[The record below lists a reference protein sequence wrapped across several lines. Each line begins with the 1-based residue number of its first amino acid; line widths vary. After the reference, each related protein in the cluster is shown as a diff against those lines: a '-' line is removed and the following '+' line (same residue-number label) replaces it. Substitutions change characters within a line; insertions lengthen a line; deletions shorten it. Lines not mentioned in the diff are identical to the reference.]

1 MIVTMI
7 VTTSL
12 REIAADIAAAELFS
26 QQLNVPF
33 VARNRQSMQELQKNT
48 NATVIIV
55 FENQQPV
62 VTNSAGKFF
71 FHRGL
76 SELRILNLLRGGND
90 PLVKALGLEPGMRVL
105 DCTLGL
111 AADALVAAHAVGETG
126 SVCGLES
133 VPLVALMTRFGLD
146 SLQTNFADT
155 SPELRAAAGRIEVV
169 PADHAAYLPELP
181 YGAFDVVYFDPM
193 FRRPKKSSSGI
204 QSLRDYADARPL
216 TRETLQQALSV
227 AKSRV
232 VIKEL
237 SGSSEFAR
245 LGIRHF
251 AGGQHSSLQYGI
263 LHKGEEPG

>member
-1 MIVTMI
+1 MI

-26 QQLNVPF
+26 QQLGVPF
-33 VARNRQSMQELQKNT
+33 VARNRKSMQELQSNT

-126 SVCGLES
+126 GVCGLES
-133 VPLVALMTRFGLD
+133 
-146 SLQTNFADT
+146 
-155 SPELRAAAGRIEVV
+155 
-169 PADHAAYLPELP
+169 
-181 YGAFDVVYFDPM
+181 
-193 FRRPKKSSSGI
+193 
-204 QSLRDYADARPL
+204 
-216 TRETLQQALSV
+216 
-227 AKSRV
+227 
-232 VIKEL
+232 
-237 SGSSEFAR
+237 
-245 LGIRHF
+245 
-251 AGGQHSSLQYGI
+251 
-263 LHKGEEPG
+263 

>member
-1 MIVTMI
+1 MI

-12 REIAADIAAAELFS
+12 REIAADIAAAEHFS
-26 QQLNVPF
+26 RQLCVPF
-33 VARNRQSMQELQKNT
+33 VARNRQSMQDLQKYT

-62 VTNSAGKFF
+62 VTSAAGKFF

-90 PLVKALGLEPGMRVL
+90 PFVKALGLEPGMNLL

-111 AADALVAAHAVGETG
+111 AADALVAAHVVGKAG
-126 SVCGLES
+126 RVRGVES
-133 VPLVALMTRFGLD
+133 VPLVALLTRWGVE
-146 SLQTNFADT
+146 SLQNNANDS
-155 SPELRAAAGRIEVV
+155 SPELCEAAGRIEVV
-169 PADHAAYLPELP
+169 AADHAAYLPELP
-181 YGAFDVVYFDPM
+181 DGAFDVVYFDPM

-216 TRETLQQALSV
+216 THETLQQALRV

-237 SGSSEFAR
+237 SGSTEFVR

-251 AGGQHSSLQYGI
+251 AGGQHSSLRYGI
-263 LHKGEEPG
+263 LYKGEQPA

>member
-1 MIVTMI
+1 
-7 VTTSL
+7 
-12 REIAADIAAAELFS
+12 
-26 QQLNVPF
+26 
-33 VARNRQSMQELQKNT
+33 
-48 NATVIIV
+48 
-55 FENQQPV
+55 
-62 VTNSAGKFF
+62 
-71 FHRGL
+71 
-76 SELRILNLLRGGND
+76 
-90 PLVKALGLEPGMRVL
+90 MRVL

-133 VPLVALMTRFGLD
+133 VPLIALMTRFGLD
-146 SLQTNFADT
+146 SLQTNFADA

-169 PADHAAYLPELP
+169 PTDHAACMPELTDD
-181 YGAFDVVYFDPM
+181 AFDVVYFDPM

-216 TRETLQQALSV
+216 TRETLQQALRV

-263 LHKGEEPG
+263 LHKEEEPD

>member
-26 QQLNVPF
+26 QQLGVPF
-33 VARNRQSMQELQKNT
+33 VSRNRKSMQELQSNT

-133 VPLVALMTRFGLD
+133 VPLIALMTRFGLE
-146 SLQTNFADT
+146 SLQTNFADA
-155 SPELRAAAGRIEVV
+155 SPELRAAAGRIEI
-169 PADHAAYLPELP
+169 
-181 YGAFDVVYFDPM
+181 
-193 FRRPKKSSSGI
+193 S
-204 QSLRDYADARPL
+204 
-216 TRETLQQALSV
+216 
-227 AKSRV
+227 
-232 VIKEL
+232 
-237 SGSSEFAR
+237 
-245 LGIRHF
+245 
-251 AGGQHSSLQYGI
+251 
-263 LHKGEEPG
+263 

>member
-1 MIVTMI
+1 M
-7 VTTSL
+7 
-12 REIAADIAAAELFS
+12 
-26 QQLNVPF
+26 
-33 VARNRQSMQELQKNT
+33 
-48 NATVIIV
+48 
-55 FENQQPV
+55 
-62 VTNSAGKFF
+62 NSVGKFF

-90 PLVKALGLEPGMRVL
+90 PLVKALELQPGMSVL

-126 SVCGLES
+126 RVCGLES
-133 VPLVALMTRFGLD
+133 VPLVALMTRWGIE
-146 SLQTNFADT
+146 SLQTNLDDT
-155 SPELRAAAGRIEVV
+155 RPELRAAAGRIEVV
-169 PADHAAYLPELP
+169 PADHATYLSELP
-181 YGAFDVVYFDPM
+181 SCAFDVVYFDPM

-216 TRETLQQALSV
+216 TCETLQQALRV
-227 AKSRV
+227 AKSRI

-263 LHKGEEPG
+263 LHKEEYPG